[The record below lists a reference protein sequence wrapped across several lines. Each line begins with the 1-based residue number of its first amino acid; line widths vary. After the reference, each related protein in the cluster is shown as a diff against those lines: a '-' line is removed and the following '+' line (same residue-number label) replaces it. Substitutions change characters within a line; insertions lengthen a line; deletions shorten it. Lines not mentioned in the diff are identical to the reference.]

1 MITTNVIHRV
11 VQIKINGTSGTCFT
25 FELGNR
31 QYIITARHIASSIT
45 GKYVIE
51 IFHEN
56 QWKKMNVIL
65 VGHGLG
71 DIDITVLSAD
81 VQVSPTYPMKP
92 ISKSTTIN
100 YGQDVYFLGFPY
112 GMYAEVG
119 EINSDFPLP
128 FVKKAILSCL
138 YKNKQNEH
146 LLYLDGY
153 NNPGFS
159 GGPVVYLP
167 ENSTEFCVASV
178 ISGFRFQ
185 REPVFQ
191 GEQAIPLEY
200 KHNTG
205 IIVSYGIEHA
215 IELIINNPIGYSLET

>member
-1 MITTNVIHRV
+1 VITTNVIHRV

-25 FELGNR
+25 FELDKM
-31 QYIITARHIASSIT
+31 QYIITARHIANSIT
-45 GKYVIE
+45 GKHVVE
-51 IFHEN
+51 IFHED
-56 QWKKMNVIL
+56 QWEKMNVNL

-71 DIDITVLSAD
+71 DVDITVLSAD
-81 VQVSPTYPMKP
+81 VQVSPTYPMEP
-92 ISKSTTIN
+92 TSKSTAIN

-112 GMYAEVG
+112 GMSTEVG
-119 EINSDFPLP
+119 EINSNFPLP

-138 YKNKQNEH
+138 YTNKRNEY

-167 ENSTEFCVASV
+167 ENSTKFCVASV

-185 REPVFQ
+185 REPIFQ
-191 GEQAIPLEY
+191 GDQAIPLEY

-205 IIVSYGIEHA
+205 IIVTYGIQHA
-215 IELIINNPIGYSLET
+215 IELITNNPIGYKLEA